1 MSPSPDDNDIRVG
14 LETISD
20 LLRQGEYADAEQR
33 LSELAEQTGDDQL
46 NDALRAVRSEEVDL
60 DRVARKLDALAKQL
74 ESETAAQDG
83 PASGADPA
91 DMSDIDELGREDS
104 PFEMFEEVDD
114 GEDDFDLDES
124 LAAGLEELSEM
135 DEDSSASFEGG
146 EQAPTR
152 VAGSLDDIAGGPGR
166 AVTEQQE
173 PDEETSE
180 GDESDSPVG
189 GTRMGAPQP
198 RSDSSD
204 GDGSG
209 ISNLMQELA
218 QSRESSESSGDE
230 DGANDTAGPGVSE
243 AESEEPES
251 RGGPVP
257 GKKASESTQQ
267 GTGFQPGSDDQTTAP
282 RKEAPDPEELSSAGG
297 DDGGAQRD
305 GTLKG
310 EPGLSQNS
318 SAPSITESS
327 ATQRGAPG
335 FGFEAGDSEAK
346 DTGSSEEP
354 EQDSSDDAFDIDL
367 GLDNPGSEDTAGVD
381 LDVDADSSAGVPETG
396 DAGHE
401 TSEVDPVDPVEPVGV
416 EETAT
421 STEQADESDASESS
435 EGDSDFDLTFDWG
448 DEEEADGGDQ
458 VDEPSTGAGE
468 REPSGSP
475 NESEGPRYDVESS
488 RADAIEEAN
497 ESRPTLES
505 DEHSFGEES
514 RSQRQTAPGSGL
526 SVSEDLS
533 EEDSEPVDEDRF
545 MELADSISNAQKE
558 GDSEAETEQGDGE
571 LSGAPAT
578 NVEGDATDSNEAT
591 QAPFMKEDGGSGL
604 YAEGFKQESEPTS
617 GGGSES
623 ASPVGASEGDD
634 NSDSHSG
641 AVRLLNEARRLF
653 EDGHL
658 ESAHDLAQS
667 ILEQSGGHQGAENLL
682 HEIRQAQ
689 RSSRETAEREESPT
703 PRSVETV
710 DPSNPPPEAIPP
722 EDLEPAD
729 EAEVST
735 VEGRDPAVSDTGAVA
750 DETQQ
755 GASDGEGG
763 GIEDMTN
770 VPVQAVAM
778 DKLAQRDLDHRYGFV
793 FSLVDGQMTFEDIVD
808 VCSMPREETLD
819 VLAGLKERSLI
830 EIDSQT

>member
-33 LSELAEQTGDDQL
+33 LSELADQTGDDQL
-46 NDALRAVRSEEVDL
+46 NDALRAVRSEEADL

-74 ESETAAQDG
+74 NDETAADDG
-83 PASGADPA
+83 PEGGADPA
-91 DMSDIDELGREDS
+91 GMSDVDELGREDS

-114 GEDDFDLDES
+114 GGDDFDLDES

-135 DEDSSASFEGG
+135 NEDSSASFEGG

-166 AVTEQQE
+166 AVTEQKE
-173 PDEETSE
+173 PEKETSG
-180 GDESDSPVG
+180 GDDTDSAVG

-198 RSDSSD
+198 QSDSSD
-204 GDGSG
+204 GDGSD

-218 QSRESSESSGDE
+218 ESRESSESGGDE
-230 DGANDTAGPGVSE
+230 DDGNDTAGPSVSE
-243 AESEEPES
+243 QEGGEAQPG
-251 RGGPVP
+251 GGPVP
-257 GKKASESTQQ
+257 GRNASDTTQQ

-282 RKEAPDPEELSSAGG
+282 RQEAPDPEELSSAGG
-297 DDGGAQRD
+297 DDGGSERE

-310 EPGLSQNS
+310 EPGLSQSS
-318 SAPSITESS
+318 SAPSIAESS

-335 FGFEAGDSEAK
+335 LGFEAGDDSEAK

-354 EQDSSDDAFDIDL
+354 EQESSDGAFDIDL
-367 GLDNPGSEDTAGVD
+367 GLDNPGNDDTAGVD
-381 LDVDADSSAGVPETG
+381 LDVEADSSAGVPETG
-396 DAGHE
+396 DARHE
-401 TSEVDPVDPVEPVGV
+401 TSEVDPVEPVGA
-416 EETAT
+416 EETET
-421 STEQADESDASESS
+421 SAEEADESDDSESS
-435 EGDSDFDLTFDWG
+435 SGDSDFDLAFDWG
-448 DEEEADGGDQ
+448 DEEKADVSEGSE
-458 VDEPSTGAGE
+458 EPSTGADK

-497 ESRPTLES
+497 ESRPTVES

-514 RSQRQTAPGSGL
+514 RSQRKTAPGSGL
-526 SVSEDLS
+526 SVPEDLS
-533 EEDSEPVDEDRF
+533 EENSEPVDEDRF
-545 MELADSISNAQKE
+545 MELADSISDAQQE
-558 GDSEAETEQGDGE
+558 GDSEVETEQGDGE

-578 NVEGDATDSNEAT
+578 HVEGDATDSNEAT

-604 YAEGFKQESEPTS
+604 YAEGFKQDSEPTS
-617 GGGSES
+617 GGGSDS
-623 ASPVGASEGDD
+623 ASPLAASEGNDE
-634 NSDSHSG
+634 SDSHSG

-689 RSSRETAEREESPT
+689 RSSRETAEREESAT

-722 EDLEPAD
+722 EHLEPAD
-729 EAEVST
+729 DVEVST
-735 VEGRDPAVSDTGAVA
+735 VEGRDPAVSDPGAAA

-763 GIEDMTN
+763 GIQDMTN